1 MLQLW
6 LQLISL
12 LCCSEG
18 ERVSMCVWE
27 RGRGRRRE
35 GGTERQHVHQRA
47 TYRTLG
53 SHRSPP
59 FLLPSFLSPFSLLC
73 FFLFCPFF
81 FYLFIFCFTTLLVA
95 DSFLLAFSYF
105 LLSSFPLQFSRLLF
119 LRCTLK
125 MTPLILRS
133 RSRQPPGQ
141 PQQPSEELCQWA
153 SGARI
158 CPF

>member
-12 LCCSEG
+12 LCCSEV
-18 ERVSMCVWE
+18 ERVSMCIWE
-27 RGRGRRRE
+27 GGRE

-53 SHRSPP
+53 SHRSAP

-73 FFLFCPFF
+73 FFFILSIFF
-81 FYLFIFCFTTLLVA
+81 FTTLSVA
-95 DSFLLAFSYF
+95 ASFFLALSYF
-105 LLSSFPLQFSRLLF
+105 LLSTFLLQFSRLLF

-153 SGARI
+153 SRARI